1 MSDQRILWLGRRI
14 TLFALA
20 APLLAVPSCTQLVQ
34 QSLVQGVFQGIIP
47 ILTDLTGQF
56 LDLFFQTAAAA

>member
-1 MSDQRILWLGRRI
+1 MSDPGILRLSRRL
-14 TLFALA
+14 TLIAMT

-47 ILTDLTGQF
+47 ILTDLTTQF
-56 LDLFFQTAAAA
+56 LDVFFQTAAAI